1 MLESSNN
8 LILVVP
14 TKFWFGFKQHCLYN
28 LQSYTTSYRFNDYDD
43 NLGVDSSGGVNSQ
56 ILTLSMG
63 TTQIP
68 HGVRQRGVVKKGY
81 IPVVRAIPAV
91 KARLPVPIRVHL
103 KYTRP
108 PGWPAESLTPQC
120 VFWDTVT
127 HR

>member
-1 MLESSNN
+1 MIN
-8 LILVVP
+8 
-14 TKFWFGFKQHCLYN
+14 TKRPHEVTIHYN
-28 LQSYTTSYRFNDYDD
+28 EKKSYTPSYRFNDYDD
-43 NLGVDSSGGVNSQ
+43 NLGVDSSGGANSQ

-68 HGVRQRGVVKKGY
+68 HGVRQGGLVKKGY

-108 PGWPAESLTPQC
+108 PGWPAESLSPQC